1 MDVPYEP
8 GGVDPE
14 VRPVFEQL
22 VAEFGAE
29 YEAWARVD
37 NFGLWVSAG
46 VVNRARRS
54 AAEVEVRRNIRTRT
68 APLGPSELR
77 RIRDYLSAGGDDP
90 LRIGI

>member
-29 YEAWARVD
+29 YEVWARVD

-46 VVNRARRS
+46 VVKQGEALRRGGRGEEEHQDADCAAR
-54 AAEVEVRRNIRTRT
+54 
-68 APLGPSELR
+68 PLGAEEDQGLPVCR
-77 RIRDYLSAGGDDP
+77 RR
-90 LRIGI
+90 